1 MYGPDPT
8 PPGPSR
14 AVRAWTMAARIV
26 LAAVS
31 LASLGMLA
39 WVPMLWPALVHR
51 RVRDWLLFAG
61 TGVASV
67 GGMALVGT
75 ADDWRT
81 TVGMVFLLGNAVF
94 VSAYVLAVRLRPR
107 PGATAG
113 TLPHRPAWPDAALPD
128 PARAVPAPV
137 PPAYPPAAVPPP
149 QDRIGQVRAGLDEL
163 SSYLQRQDRP

>member
-39 WVPMLWPALVHR
+39 WIPMLWPALVHR
-51 RVRDWLLFAG
+51 RIRDWLLFAG
-61 TGVASV
+61 VGVASV
-67 GGMALVGT
+67 SGMALVGT
-75 ADDWRT
+75 TEDWRT
-81 TVGMVFLLGNAVF
+81 DLGMVFLLGNAVF

-107 PGATAG
+107 PQVPAGAW
-113 TLPHRPAWPDAALPD
+113 PHRPAWPDPALPG
-128 PARAVPAPV
+128 PAWAVPPPA
-137 PPAYPPAAVPPP
+137 PPAYPPAAVPP

-163 SSYLQRQDRP
+163 SSYLQQQDRP